1 MLLLLFIYFFF
12 CSHAEPVAQ
21 QLFISAK
28 LWFGQRALQQVEY
41 DKESK
46 KEKKKSIS
54 FSMGL

>member
-1 MLLLLFIYFFF
+1 MLLLFFF

-46 KEKKKSIS
+46 KEKKKKSIS